1 MELIIESEENMM
13 IGLSNVKNSSLKTII
28 PFLTPLCLI
37 ATEKKNEKPISL

>member
-28 PFLTPLCLI
+28 PFLTPLCL
-37 ATEKKNEKPISL
+37 TFRKEK